1 MFWAL
6 YEPWRFLSLDVLAV
20 SRGFR
25 GDTRRARTG
34 WISGRGRENCHSL
47 RNVQEKMLRNLSQL
61 KSLLSLLHSV
71 YDLALIKHFGIIQK
85 LLWIIVSQ
93 RVMGNCSKLLCILK
107 YQLKNLKC
115 LIAIPKNLIL
125 LCLSNNYWGGGWG
138 YQMSNSII
146 EKNLFF
152 QN

>member
-61 KSLLSLLHSV
+61 KSLLSLLHLV
-71 YDLALIKHFGIIQK
+71 YDLALIKHFDLIQR

-93 RVMGNCSKLLCILK
+93 RVMGNCSNALYKK
-107 YQLKNLKC
+107 VSAQESQMFDRHS
-115 LIAIPKNLIL
+115 PKNLIL